1 MYEIIYK
8 INNYI
13 NNSMSNGMNTV
24 LMNAYSCLNLL
35 SLSLLGQS
43 RVCLCVLCVQL
54 GAHRRNDARGY
65 IHGRQT
71 INIIN
76 I

>member
-13 NNSMSNGMNTV
+13 NNSMSNGMNTI

-43 RVCLCVLCVQL
+43 RVCLCVQVR
-54 GAHRRNDARGY
+54 AHRRNDARGY
-65 IHGRQT
+65 IHSRQT
-71 INIIN
+71 INMIN